1 MRIPNSFVTRFTQAA
16 DLKLAC
22 VFYSLIHSNTKR
34 NLLGYEITVKQST
47 LMSLCG
53 CSLSTVK
60 RTVRS
65 LSKCGFIKSQKRQM
79 TTPGKLGTYTYTI
92 DAVSTASKY
101 FTMDK
106 KLMSRLNGN
115 EFRVYAVCCKLADSS
130 HKSFFQS
137 YNDLS
142 KLLGMS
148 RQDVLRTIEKLVK
161 GKFIRK
167 KKNRTR
173 VGDFTDNTYTVC
185 IYVPH
190 SRIKKAPRRS
200 SRRQSIH
207 CFTMNTPIK
216 KTNSLYNKKSD
227 LSIGFKKKM
236 RLSEIFF
243 LKRGSG

>member
-1 MRIPNSFVTRFTQAA
+1 MRIPNSFVTRFTQAS

-22 VFYSLIHSNTKR
+22 VFYSLIHKNTKR
-34 NLLGYEITVKQST
+34 NLLGYEITVKQTT
-47 LMSLCG
+47 LVSLCG
-53 CSLSTVK
+53 FSVSTVK
-60 RTVRS
+60 RAVSS
-65 LSKCGFIKSQKRQM
+65 LLKSGFIKSQKRQ
-79 TTPGKLGTYTYTI
+79 TNAPGKLGTYTYTI

-106 KLMSRLNGN
+106 KLISRLNGN
-115 EFRVYAVCCKLADSS
+115 EFRVYAMCCKLADSS
-130 HKSFFQS
+130 HMSFYQS

-161 GKFIRK
+161 DKFIRK
-167 KKNRTR
+167 KKIRTR

-216 KTNSLYNKKSD
+216 NTSSLYNKKSD

-236 RLSEIFF
+236 RLLEIFS

>member
-148 RQDVLRTIEKLVK
+148 RRDVLKTIEKLVK

-167 KKNRTR
+167 KKIRTR

-216 KTNSLYNKKSD
+216 NTSSLYNKKSD

>member
-148 RQDVLRTIEKLVK
+148 RQDVLKTIEKLVK

-207 CFTMNTPIK
+207 CFIMNTPIK
-216 KTNSLYNKKSD
+216 NTSSLYNKKSD

>member
-1 MRIPNSFVTRFTQAA
+1 MRIPNSFVTRFTQAS

-22 VFYSLIHSNTKR
+22 VFYSLIHKNTKR

-115 EFRVYAVCCKLADSS
+115 EFRVYAMCCKLADSS

-142 KLLGMS
+142 QLLGMS

-167 KKNRTR
+167 KKIRTR

-207 CFTMNTPIK
+207 CYTMNTTIK
-216 KTNSLYNKKSD
+216 NTSLLYNKKSD
-227 LSIGFKKKM
+227 LSIGFKKKI

>member
-1 MRIPNSFVTRFTQAA
+1 MRIPNSFVTRFTQAS

-22 VFYSLIHSNTKR
+22 VFYSLIHKNTKR
-34 NLLGYEITVKQST
+34 NLLGYEITVKQTT
-47 LMSLCG
+47 LVSLCG
-53 CSLSTVK
+53 FSVSTVK
-60 RTVRS
+60 RAASS
-65 LSKCGFIKSQKRQM
+65 LLKSGFIKSQKRQ
-79 TTPGKLGTYTYTI
+79 TNAPGKLGTYTYTI
-92 DAVSTASKY
+92 EAISTASKY

-115 EFRVYAVCCKLADSS
+115 EFRVYAMCCKLADSS

-167 KKNRTR
+167 KKIRTR
-173 VGDFTDNTYTVC
+173 AGDFTDNTYTVC
-185 IYVPH
+185 IYV
-190 SRIKKAPRRS
+190 
-200 SRRQSIH
+200 H
-207 CFTMNTPIK
+207 CFAMNTPIK
-216 KTNSLYNKKSD
+216 NTSSLYNKKSG

-236 RLSEIFF
+236 RLLEIFF

>member
-1 MRIPNSFVTRFTQAA
+1 MRIPNSFVTRFTQAS

-22 VFYSLIHSNTKR
+22 VFYSLIHKNTKR
-34 NLLGYEITVKQST
+34 NLLGYEITVKQTT
-47 LMSLCG
+47 LVSLCG
-53 CSLSTVK
+53 FSVSTVK
-60 RTVRS
+60 RAVSS
-65 LSKCGFIKSQKRQM
+65 LLKSGFIKSQKRQ
-79 TTPGKLGTYTYTI
+79 TNAPGKLGTYTYTI

-106 KLMSRLNGN
+106 KLISRLNGN

-167 KKNRTR
+167 KKIRTR

-190 SRIKKAPRRS
+190 SRIKKPPAARAGGRAFIAL
-200 SRRQSIH
+200 Q
-207 CFTMNTPIK
+207 
-216 KTNSLYNKKSD
+216 
-227 LSIGFKKKM
+227 
-236 RLSEIFF
+236 
-243 LKRGSG
+243 

>member
-1 MRIPNSFVTRFTQAA
+1 MRIPNSFVTRFTQAS

-22 VFYSLIHSNTKR
+22 VFYSLIHKNTKR

-167 KKNRTR
+167 KKIRTR

-190 SRIKKAPRRS
+190 SRIKKTSRRS
-200 SRRQSIH
+200 SRRQGIH
-207 CFTMNTPIK
+207 CYTMNTTIK
-216 KTNSLYNKKSD
+216 NTSSLYNKKSD

-236 RLSEIFF
+236 RLLEIFF
-243 LKRGSG
+243 LKSGSG

>member
-167 KKNRTR
+167 KKIRTR
-173 VGDFTDNTYTVC
+173 VGDFTDNT
-185 IYVPH
+185 
-190 SRIKKAPRRS
+190 
-200 SRRQSIH
+200 
-207 CFTMNTPIK
+207 
-216 KTNSLYNKKSD
+216 
-227 LSIGFKKKM
+227 
-236 RLSEIFF
+236 
-243 LKRGSG
+243 

>member
-1 MRIPNSFVTRFTQAA
+1 MRIPNSFVTRFTQAS

-22 VFYSLIHSNTKR
+22 VFYSLIHKNTKR

-115 EFRVYAVCCKLADSS
+115 EFRVYIMCCKLADSS
-130 HKSFFQS
+130 HMSFFQS

-142 KLLGMS
+142 QLLGMS

-167 KKNRTR
+167 KKIRTR

-207 CFTMNTPIK
+207 CYTMNTTIK
-216 KTNSLYNKKSD
+216 NTSSLYNKKSD
-227 LSIGFKKKM
+227 LSIGFKKKI

>member
-1 MRIPNSFVTRFTQAA
+1 MRIPNSFVTRFTQAS
-16 DLKLAC
+16 DLKIAC
-22 VFYSLIHSNTKR
+22 VFYSLIHKNTKR

-148 RQDVLRTIEKLVK
+148 RQDVLRAIEKLVK

-167 KKNRTR
+167 KKIRTR
-173 VGDFTDNTYTVC
+173 VGDYTDNTYTVC

-216 KTNSLYNKKSD
+216 NTSSLYNKSSA

-236 RLSEIFF
+236 RLLEIFF

>member
-148 RQDVLRTIEKLVK
+148 RQDVLKTIEKLVK

-167 KKNRTR
+167 KKIRTR

-207 CFTMNTPIK
+207 CFTMKTPIK
-216 KTNSLYNKKSD
+216 NTSSLYNKKSD

>member
-1 MRIPNSFVTRFTQAA
+1 
-16 DLKLAC
+16 
-22 VFYSLIHSNTKR
+22 
-34 NLLGYEITVKQST
+34 
-47 LMSLCG
+47 
-53 CSLSTVK
+53 
-60 RTVRS
+60 
-65 LSKCGFIKSQKRQM
+65 M

-167 KKNRTR
+167 KKIRTR
-173 VGDFTDNTYTVC
+173 AGDFTDNTYTVC
-185 IYVPH
+185 IYVHH
-190 SRIKKAPRRS
+190 SRIKKASHRS

-216 KTNSLYNKKSD
+216 NTSSLYNKKSD

>member
-1 MRIPNSFVTRFTQAA
+1 MRIPNSFVTRFTQAS

-22 VFYSLIHSNTKR
+22 VFYSLIHKNTKR
-34 NLLGYEITVKQST
+34 NLLGYEITVKQTT
-47 LMSLCG
+47 LVSLCG
-53 CSLSTVK
+53 FSVSTVK
-60 RTVRS
+60 RAASS
-65 LSKCGFIKSQKRQM
+65 LLKSGFIKSQKRQ
-79 TTPGKLGTYTYTI
+79 TNAPGKLGTYTYTI
-92 DAVSTASKY
+92 EAVSTASKY

-115 EFRVYAVCCKLADSS
+115 EFRVYIMCCKLADSS
-130 HKSFFQS
+130 HMSFFQS

-142 KLLGMS
+142 QLLGMS

-167 KKNRTR
+167 KKIRT
-173 VGDFTDNTYTVC
+173 DFTDNTYTVC

-207 CFTMNTPIK
+207 CYTMNTTIK
-216 KTNSLYNKKSD
+216 NTSSLYNKKSD
-227 LSIGFKKKM
+227 LSIGFKKKI

>member
-22 VFYSLIHSNTKR
+22 VFYSLIHKNTKR

-148 RQDVLRTIEKLVK
+148 RQDVLRTIEKLAK

-167 KKNRTR
+167 RKIRTR
-173 VGDFTDNTYTVC
+173 AGDFTDNTYTVC

-216 KTNSLYNKKSD
+216 NTSSLYNKSSA

-236 RLSEIFF
+236 RLLEIFF

>member
-1 MRIPNSFVTRFTQAA
+1 MRSQSSRQLLCHYAA
-16 DLKLAC
+16 FRYPLLSALLK
-22 VFYSLIHSNTKR
+22 S
-34 NLLGYEITVKQST
+34 
-47 LMSLCG
+47 
-53 CSLSTVK
+53 
-60 RTVRS
+60 
-65 LSKCGFIKSQKRQM
+65 GFIKSQKRQ
-79 TTPGKLGTYTYTI
+79 TNAPGKLGTYTYTI
-92 DAVSTASKY
+92 EAVSTASKY

-115 EFRVYAVCCKLADSS
+115 EFRVYAMCCKLADSS

-142 KLLGMS
+142 QLLGMS

-167 KKNRTR
+167 KKIRTR
-173 VGDFTDNTYTVC
+173 AGDFTDN
-185 IYVPH
+185 
-190 SRIKKAPRRS
+190 SRRS

-216 KTNSLYNKKSD
+216 NTSSLYNKKSG

-236 RLSEIFF
+236 RLLEIFF

>member
-1 MRIPNSFVTRFTQAA
+1 MRIPNSFVTRFTQAS

-22 VFYSLIHSNTKR
+22 VFYSLIHKNTKR

-60 RTVRS
+60 RTVSS

-148 RQDVLRTIEKLVK
+148 RQDVIRTIEKLVK
-161 GKFIRK
+161 GQFIRK
-167 KKNRTR
+167 KKIRNR

-216 KTNSLYNKKSD
+216 NTRSLYNKSSA

>member
-53 CSLSTVK
+53 YSLSTVK

-115 EFRVYAVCCKLADSS
+115 EFRVYAVCCKLADSL

-148 RQDVLRTIEKLVK
+148 RQDVIKTIEKLVK

-167 KKNRTR
+167 KKIRTR

-216 KTNSLYNKKSD
+216 NTSSLYNKKSD

>member
-115 EFRVYAVCCKLADSS
+115 EFRVYAVCC
-130 HKSFFQS
+130 
-137 YNDLS
+137 
-142 KLLGMS
+142 
-148 RQDVLRTIEKLVK
+148 QDVLRTIEKLVK

-167 KKNRTR
+167 KKIRTR

-216 KTNSLYNKKSD
+216 NTSS
-227 LSIGFKKKM
+227 LSITDP
-236 RLSEIFF
+236 F
-243 LKRGSG
+243 LIICLKTDI

>member
-148 RQDVLRTIEKLVK
+148 RQDVLKTIEKLVK

-167 KKNRTR
+167 KKIRTR

-216 KTNSLYNKKSD
+216 NTSSLYNKSSA

-236 RLSEIFF
+236 RLLEIFF

>member
-1 MRIPNSFVTRFTQAA
+1 
-16 DLKLAC
+16 
-22 VFYSLIHSNTKR
+22 
-34 NLLGYEITVKQST
+34 
-47 LMSLCG
+47 
-53 CSLSTVK
+53 
-60 RTVRS
+60 
-65 LSKCGFIKSQKRQM
+65 M

-167 KKNRTR
+167 KKIRTR

-190 SRIKKAPRRS
+190 SRIKKASRRS
-200 SRRQSIH
+200 SRRQGIH
-207 CFTMNTPIK
+207 CYTMNTTIK
-216 KTNSLYNKKSD
+216 NTSSLYNKKSD

-236 RLSEIFF
+236 RLLEIFF
-243 LKRGSG
+243 LKSGSG

>member
-1 MRIPNSFVTRFTQAA
+1 MRIPNSFVTRFTQAS

-22 VFYSLIHSNTKR
+22 VFYSLIHKNTKR

-65 LSKCGFIKSQKRQM
+65 LSKYGFIKSQKRQM

-167 KKNRTR
+167 KKIRTR

-216 KTNSLYNKKSD
+216 TQVHCITKNR
-227 LSIGFKKKM
+227 ICQ
-236 RLSEIFF
+236 
-243 LKRGSG
+243 

>member
-22 VFYSLIHSNTKR
+22 VFYSLIHKNTKR

-167 KKNRTR
+167 KKIRTR
-173 VGDFTDNTYTVC
+173 AGDFTDNTYTVC

-190 SRIKKAPRRS
+190 SRIKKPPAAQAGGRAFIAL
-200 SRRQSIH
+200 Q
-207 CFTMNTPIK
+207 
-216 KTNSLYNKKSD
+216 
-227 LSIGFKKKM
+227 
-236 RLSEIFF
+236 
-243 LKRGSG
+243 

>member
-1 MRIPNSFVTRFTQAA
+1 MRIPNSFVTRFTQAS

-22 VFYSLIHSNTKR
+22 VFYSLIHKNTKR
-34 NLLGYEITVKQST
+34 NLLGYEITVKQTT
-47 LMSLCG
+47 LVSLCG
-53 CSLSTVK
+53 FSVSTVK
-60 RTVRS
+60 RAASS
-65 LSKCGFIKSQKRQM
+65 LLKSGFIKSQKRQ
-79 TTPGKLGTYTYTI
+79 TNAPGKLGTYTYTI
-92 DAVSTASKY
+92 EAVSTASKY

-115 EFRVYAVCCKLADSS
+115 EFRVYAVCSS

-148 RQDVLRTIEKLVK
+148 RQDVLRAIEKLVK

-167 KKNRTR
+167 KKIRTR
-173 VGDFTDNTYTVC
+173 VGDYTDNTYTVC

-216 KTNSLYNKKSD
+216 NTSSLYNKSSA

-236 RLSEIFF
+236 RLLEIFF

>member
-1 MRIPNSFVTRFTQAA
+1 MRIPNSFVTRFTQAS

-22 VFYSLIHSNTKR
+22 VFYSLIHKNTKR
-34 NLLGYEITVKQST
+34 NLLGYEITVKQTT
-47 LMSLCG
+47 LVSLCG
-53 CSLSTVK
+53 FSVSTVK
-60 RTVRS
+60 RAASS
-65 LSKCGFIKSQKRQM
+65 LLKSGFIKSQKRQ
-79 TTPGKLGTYTYTI
+79 TNAPGKLGTYTYTI
-92 DAVSTASKY
+92 EAISTASKY

-115 EFRVYAVCCKLADSS
+115 EFRVYAMCCKLADSS

-167 KKNRTR
+167 KKIRTR
-173 VGDFTDNTYTVC
+173 AGDFTDNTYTVC
-185 IYVPH
+185 IYVHH
-190 SRIKKAPRRS
+190 SRIKKASRRS

-216 KTNSLYNKKSD
+216 NTSSLYNKSSA

-236 RLSEIFF
+236 RLLEIFF

>member
-1 MRIPNSFVTRFTQAA
+1 
-16 DLKLAC
+16 
-22 VFYSLIHSNTKR
+22 
-34 NLLGYEITVKQST
+34 
-47 LMSLCG
+47 MSLCG

-167 KKNRTR
+167 KKIRTR
-173 VGDFTDNTYTVC
+173 AGDFTEPYWSVA
-185 IYVPH
+185 
-190 SRIKKAPRRS
+190 AP
-200 SRRQSIH
+200 
-207 CFTMNTPIK
+207 PP
-216 KTNSLYNKKSD
+216 TN
-227 LSIGFKKKM
+227 ITC
-236 RLSEIFF
+236 
-243 LKRGSG
+243 

>member
-1 MRIPNSFVTRFTQAA
+1 MRIPNSFVTRFTQAS

-22 VFYSLIHSNTKR
+22 VFYSLIHKNTKR
-34 NLLGYEITVKQST
+34 NLLGYEITVKQTT
-47 LMSLCG
+47 LVSLCG
-53 CSLSTVK
+53 FSVSTVK
-60 RTVRS
+60 RAVSS
-65 LSKCGFIKSQKRQM
+65 LLKSGFIKSQKRQ
-79 TTPGKLGTYTYTI
+79 TNAPGKLGTYTYTI

-106 KLMSRLNGN
+106 KLISRLSGN
-115 EFRVYAVCCKLADSS
+115 EFRVYAMCCKLADSS

-142 KLLGMS
+142 QLLGMS

-167 KKNRTR
+167 KKIRTR

-216 KTNSLYNKKSD
+216 NTSSLYNKKSD

>member
-148 RQDVLRTIEKLVK
+148 RQDVLKTIEKLVK

-167 KKNRTR
+167 KKIRTR

-190 SRIKKAPRRS
+190 SRKKKAPRRS

-216 KTNSLYNKKSD
+216 NTSSLYNKKSD

>member
-115 EFRVYAVCCKLADSS
+115 EFRVYAMCCKLADSS

-142 KLLGMS
+142 QLLGMS

-167 KKNRTR
+167 KKIRTR

-207 CFTMNTPIK
+207 CYTMNTTIK
-216 KTNSLYNKKSD
+216 NTSSLYNKKSD

-236 RLSEIFF
+236 RLLEIFF

>member
-148 RQDVLRTIEKLVK
+148 RQDVLKTIEKLVK

-167 KKNRTR
+167 KKIRTR

-185 IYVPH
+185 IYVPN

-216 KTNSLYNKKSD
+216 NTSSLYNKKSD

>member
-167 KKNRTR
+167 KKIRTR
-173 VGDFTDNTYTVC
+173 AGDFTDNTYIIC
-185 IYVPH
+185 IFVH
-190 SRIKKAPRRS
+190 HHKIKKASHRS

-216 KTNSLYNKKSD
+216 NTSSLYNKKSD

>member
-1 MRIPNSFVTRFTQAA
+1 
-16 DLKLAC
+16 
-22 VFYSLIHSNTKR
+22 
-34 NLLGYEITVKQST
+34 
-47 LMSLCG
+47 
-53 CSLSTVK
+53 
-60 RTVRS
+60 
-65 LSKCGFIKSQKRQM
+65 M

-115 EFRVYAVCCKLADSS
+115 EFRVYAMCCKLADSS

-167 KKNRTR
+167 KKIRTR

-190 SRIKKAPRRS
+190 SRIKKASRRS
-200 SRRQSIH
+200 SRRQGIH
-207 CFTMNTPIK
+207 CYTMNTTIK
-216 KTNSLYNKKSD
+216 NTSSLYNKKSD
-227 LSIGFKKKM
+227 LSIGFKKKNAAFGD
-236 RLSEIFF
+236 FF
-243 LKRGSG
+243 LKKG

>member
-22 VFYSLIHSNTKR
+22 VFYSLIHKNTKR

-92 DAVSTASKY
+92 DPVSTAANY
-101 FTMDK
+101 FTLDK

-167 KKNRTR
+167 KKIRTR
-173 VGDFTDNTYTVC
+173 AGDFTDNTYTVC

-190 SRIKKAPRRS
+190 SRI
-200 SRRQSIH
+200 
-207 CFTMNTPIK
+207 
-216 KTNSLYNKKSD
+216 
-227 LSIGFKKKM
+227 
-236 RLSEIFF
+236 
-243 LKRGSG
+243 

>member
-22 VFYSLIHSNTKR
+22 VFYSLIHKNTKR

-167 KKNRTR
+167 KKIRTR

-207 CFTMNTPIK
+207 CYTMNTTIK
-216 KTNSLYNKKSD
+216 NTSSLYNKKSD
-227 LSIGFKKKM
+227 LSIGFKKKI

>member
-1 MRIPNSFVTRFTQAA
+1 MRIPNSFVTRFTQAS

-22 VFYSLIHSNTKR
+22 VFYSLIHKNTKR
-34 NLLGYEITVKQST
+34 NLIGYEITVKQST

-115 EFRVYAVCCKLADSS
+115 EFRVYAMCCKLADSS

-167 KKNRTR
+167 KKIRTR

-190 SRIKKAPRRS
+190 SRIKKASRRS
-200 SRRQSIH
+200 SRRQGIH
-207 CFTMNTPIK
+207 CYTMNTTIK
-216 KTNSLYNKKSD
+216 NTSSLYNKKSD
-227 LSIGFKKKM
+227 LSIGFKKKNAAFGD
-236 RLSEIFF
+236 FF
-243 LKRGSG
+243 LKKG